1 MQKAFLLTLWVGFGG
16 FLGSI
21 MRYWADF
28 GMYSLLGERFP
39 YGTLL
44 VNIVGCYFIGLFGT
58 LSAERALLNPSLRQ
72 FILIG
77 IIGGFTTFS
86 TFTYETLELFK
97 ERSFFMG
104 SLNIGCHYFFC
115 LLFVWLGSI
124 TSRLL

>member
-1 MQKAFLLTLWVGFGG
+1 MQKAFFLTLWVGFGG

-44 VNIVGCYFIGLFGT
+44 VNIVGCYVIGFLGT

-77 IIGGFTTFS
+77 IIG
-86 TFTYETLELFK
+86 
-97 ERSFFMG
+97 
-104 SLNIGCHYFFC
+104 
-115 LLFVWLGSI
+115 
-124 TSRLL
+124 